1 MKSLLQHT
9 LILHMCSQNFNRK
22 LLLEN
27 RRCKA
32 AKKKFACTPAG
43 SYKLISLVQAK
54 FSVSLHRSRL
64 ACCPPLS
71 MWLGRH
77 LSTTHKWTEEQKT
90 RASVKEF
97 FQHHMSNLC
106 GAFSL
111 LMCLML
117 TSLHSTKRILPE
129 KMGKT
134 TVQENKQSTSN

>member
-1 MKSLLQHT
+1 
-9 LILHMCSQNFNRK
+9 MCSQNFNRK

-32 AKKKFACTPAG
+32 AKKKFAFTPAG

-90 RASVKEF
+90 RAVF
-97 FQHHMSNLC
+97 TGLQ
-106 GAFSL
+106 
-111 LMCLML
+111 
-117 TSLHSTKRILPE
+117 
-129 KMGKT
+129 
-134 TVQENKQSTSN
+134 